1 MAEESKP
8 AAKVAVKAPEPVVL
22 AHVSTSGQADVHRLV
37 AERIAAQGDPER
49 AAAVDAQL
57 AALGFYV

>member
-8 AAKVAVKAPEPVVL
+8 AAKPTAKTPVVL
-22 AHVSTSGQADVHRLV
+22 AHVSTSGQADVHHLV
-37 AERIAAQGDPER
+37 AQRLAAQGDQER
-49 AAAVDAQL
+49 VAAVDAQL